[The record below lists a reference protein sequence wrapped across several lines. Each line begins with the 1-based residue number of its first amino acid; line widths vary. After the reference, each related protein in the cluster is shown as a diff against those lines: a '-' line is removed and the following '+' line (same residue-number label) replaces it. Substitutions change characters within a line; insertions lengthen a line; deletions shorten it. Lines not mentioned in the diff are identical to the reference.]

1 MRKLEALLCVL
12 AMVVLVSGCA
22 SAPQVRNSGLTG
34 EQAGPAV
41 AYDVPVLSG
50 CLIADVTQPQTVR
63 GSQVE
68 LGSKQGK
75 ATATSILGLIA
86 TGDNS
91 VSTAARNGGITK
103 VKTADVHVN
112 SILMGMYTEVTTIVT
127 GE

>member
-1 MRKLEALLCVL
+1 MKKMGSLLCVF
-12 AMVVLVSGCA
+12 AMLILVSGCA
-22 SAPQVRNSGLTG
+22 STPMVRNAGLTG

-41 AYDVPVLSG
+41 VYDLPELKG
-50 CLIADVTQPQTVR
+50 CLIADITQPQTVR

-86 TGDNS
+86 KGDSS
-91 VSTAARNGGITK
+91 VATAARNGGITK
-103 VKTADVHVN
+103 IKTADVHVN
-112 SILMGMYTEVTTIVT
+112 SVLLGAYIEVTTIVT